1 MNKKIAIAGGTG
13 LIGKK
18 LAMRLHEMNYEIIII
33 SRGVS
38 ANKFDIPVKFIG
50 WDSQTFF
57 EELEGLYGI
66 VNLAGAN
73 IGQKWTSDY
82 KQEIIQSRVVPT
94 QKLAKLVNELNNPPK
109 VFFSMSA
116 VGFYGDTGDK
126 VVTEESKAGNN
137 FLSLVCTRWE
147 SEAYKAKDKT
157 RLVVGRTGI
166 VLDKDGGALN
176 KLLTSF
182 KSYIG
187 GALGSGKQWMPWIH
201 IDDVVNMIIWAIEN
215 ENLEG
220 AFNIVSNNP
229 VRMDDFA
236 KTLGKVMNKPSFF
249 RVPAFVIKALMGES
263 STIILDGNKV
273 IPTKANE
280 LGYEFRFNNLE
291 NALKDL
297 LKK

>member
-18 LAMRLHEMNYEIIII
+18 LAMHLHEMNYEIIII
-33 SRGVS
+33 SRKVS
-38 ANKFDIPVKFIG
+38 VNKFSFPVKYID
-50 WDSQTFF
+50 WEMNTLLN
-57 EELEGLYGI
+57 ELEGVYGI
-66 VNLAGAN
+66 VNLSGAN
-73 IGQKWTSDY
+73 IGQKWTPDY
-82 KQEIIQSRVVPT
+82 KQEILRSRVEPT
-94 QKLAKLVNELNNPPK
+94 QKIVKLINEMNNPPK

-116 VGFYGDTGDK
+116 VGYYGDTGEK
-126 VVTEESKAGNN
+126 EVTEEFKAGKS
-137 FLSLVCTRWE
+137 FLSLVCSRWE
-147 SEAYKAKDKT
+147 AEANKAKDKT
-157 RLVVGRTGI
+157 RHVIGRTGI

-201 IDDVVNMIIWAIEN
+201 IDDVVNLIVWALEN
-215 ENLEG
+215 ENIEG
-220 AFNIVSNNP
+220 ALNITSINP

-263 STIILDGNKV
+263 ATIVLDGNKV
-273 IPTKANE
+273 IPAKA
-280 LGYEFRFNNLE
+280 LQFGYEFRYNNLVD
-291 NALKDL
+291 ALKDL